1 MAYRGRELI
10 RRITHYLES
19 VGQYVQVERVFLYG
33 SYAYGSPRSRSDVD
47 LVMLSRDFAQMD
59 RRRRQE
65 QLAIW
70 AWQAGV
76 GDIEALGL
84 TPEEFEAASDLSLL
98 SEVREKGI
106 VVYDAAHPE
115 RTPAVAL
122 RERQAEYRSPKGP
135 EDRQPVSRQKE
146 QI

>member
-1 MAYRGRELI
+1 MAYRERELADRIACYLAFLDQHI
-10 RRITHYLES
+10 RVKRA
-19 VGQYVQVERVFLYG
+19 FLYG
-33 SYAYGSPRSRSDVD
+33 SYAYGTARTRSDID
-47 LVMLSRDFAQMD
+47 LVVLSPDFALID

-84 TPEEFEAASDLSLL
+84 TPEEFELVSDLSLL
-98 SEVREKGI
+98 GEVREKGI
-106 VVYDAAHPE
+106 MVYDAARPE

-122 RERQAEYRSPKGP
+122 RERRVEYTCGS
-135 EDRQPVSRQKE
+135 
-146 QI
+146 

>member
-1 MAYRGRELI
+1 
-10 RRITHYLES
+10 
-19 VGQYVQVERVFLYG
+19 
-33 SYAYGSPRSRSDVD
+33 
-47 LVMLSRDFAQMD
+47 MD

-84 TPEEFEAASDLSLL
+84 TPAEFEAVSDLSVLG
-98 SEVREKGI
+98 EARERGI

-115 RTPAVAL
+115 RTPAMAL
-122 RERQAEYRSPKGP
+122 RERRVEYGG
-135 EDRQPVSRQKE
+135 E
-146 QI
+146 

>member
-1 MAYRGRELI
+1 
-10 RRITHYLES
+10 
-19 VGQYVQVERVFLYG
+19 
-33 SYAYGSPRSRSDVD
+33 
-47 LVMLSRDFAQMD
+47 MD

-84 TPEEFEAASDLSLL
+84 TPEEFELVSDLSLL
-98 SEVREKGI
+98 GEVREKGI
-106 VVYDAAHPE
+106 MVYDAARPE

-122 RERQAEYRSPKGP
+122 REQRVEYGG
-135 EDRQPVSRQKE
+135 E
-146 QI
+146 

>member
-1 MAYRGRELI
+1 MAYDDRELT
-10 RRITHYLES
+10 RRIAHYLAF
-19 VGQYVQVERVFLYG
+19 VGQYVRIERAFLYG
-33 SYAYGSPRSRSDVD
+33 SYAYGVPRSRSDIDMV
-47 LVMLSRDFAQMD
+47 VLSPAFAEMD

-98 SEVREKGI
+98 GEVRERG
-106 VVYDAAHPE
+106 VVIYDAAHPE
-115 RTPAVAL
+115 CIPAMAL
-122 RERQAEYRSPKGP
+122 RERRAEYGNT
-135 EDRQPVSRQKE
+135 EGDVENSR
-146 QI
+146 